1 MKSKI
6 AASILSADLS
16 NIQAVIQECE
26 SAGVDWI
33 HVDVM
38 DGHFVPNLTMGAVIV
53 NACHKVTQL
62 PLDCHLMVEKPESL
76 VEAFVMAGASSI
88 TIHPE
93 NNPNVHRT
101 LQMIRQLGCRSG
113 LAINPGTSP
122 VLIEPLLENID
133 LLLVMTVN
141 PGFSGQS
148 FLPQTLKKV
157 EQVEKMILG
166 SGLQIDLEVD
176 GGINASNIRSLQDA
190 GANVFVSASAIFQH
204 PQGIA
209 GGVSVLRKALK

>member
-16 NIQAVIQECE
+16 NIQAVLQECE
-26 SAGVDWI
+26 NAGVDWI

-76 VEAFVMAGASSI
+76 VDAFVLAGASSI

-101 LQMIRQLGCRSG
+101 LQMIKQLGCRSG

-157 EQVEKMILG
+157 EQVKKMIQS

-176 GGINASNIRSLQDA
+176 GGINASNIKSLQNT

-204 PQGIA
+204 PLGVA
-209 GGVSVLRKALK
+209 GGVSALREALK

>member
-1 MKSKI
+1 MNYKI

-16 NIQAVIQECE
+16 NIQAVLQACE
-26 SAGVDWI
+26 SAGVDWV

-53 NACHKVTQL
+53 NACHMVTQL

-76 VEAFVMAGASSI
+76 VEAFVLAGASSI

-157 EQVEKMILG
+157 EQVKKMILG

-209 GGVSVLRKALK
+209 CAVSSLREALK

>member
-16 NIQAVIQECE
+16 NIQAVIQNCE
-26 SAGVDWI
+26 KAGVDWI

-38 DGHFVPNLTMGAVIV
+38 DGHFVPNLTMGPVIV
-53 NACHKVTQL
+53 SACHKVTQL
-62 PLDCHLMVEKPESL
+62 PLDCHLMVEKPEIL
-76 VEAFVMAGASSI
+76 IDAFVLAGASSI

-101 LQMIRQLGCRSG
+101 LQFIKQSGGRAG

-122 VLIEPLLENID
+122 ILIEPLLEIVD
-133 LLLVMTVN
+133 LILVMTVN

-148 FLPQTLKKV
+148 FLPQTVKKV
-157 EQVEKMILG
+157 DQVSKMILH
-166 SGLQIDLEVD
+166 SGLKIDLEVD
-176 GGINASNIRSLQDA
+176 GGINASNIKTLQNA
-190 GANVFVSASAIFQH
+190 GANIFVSASAIFQH

-209 GGVSVLRKALK
+209 AGVNALRLSLK

>member
-1 MKSKI
+1 M
-6 AASILSADLS
+6 
-16 NIQAVIQECE
+16 
-26 SAGVDWI
+26 
-33 HVDVM
+33 
-38 DGHFVPNLTMGAVIV
+38 
-53 NACHKVTQL
+53 
-62 PLDCHLMVEKPESL
+62 HL
-76 VEAFVMAGASSI
+76 
-88 TIHPE
+88 
-93 NNPNVHRT
+93 
-101 LQMIRQLGCRSG
+101 
-113 LAINPGTSP
+113 

-157 EQVEKMILG
+157 EQVKKMILG

-209 GGVSVLRKALK
+209 SAVSSLREALK

>member
-1 MKSKI
+1 
-6 AASILSADLS
+6 
-16 NIQAVIQECE
+16 
-26 SAGVDWI
+26 
-33 HVDVM
+33 
-38 DGHFVPNLTMGAVIV
+38 MGAVIV

-76 VEAFVMAGASSI
+76 VEAFVLAGASSI

-101 LQMIRQLGCRSG
+101 LQMIRQLGCRPG

-157 EQVEKMILG
+157 EQVKKMIQS

-176 GGINASNIRSLQDA
+176 GGINASNIKSLQDA

-209 GGVSVLRKALK
+209 AGVNALRLSLK